1 VLKPIEIRPHARRQ
15 MKERQVSEDLVKEVL
30 SRPDQVVDSYGGR
43 KVAQSV
49 VERLGK
55 RFLIRIIYEEKEWEL
70 KAITVYL
77 TTKVEKYWR

>member
-1 VLKPIEIRPHARRQ
+1 